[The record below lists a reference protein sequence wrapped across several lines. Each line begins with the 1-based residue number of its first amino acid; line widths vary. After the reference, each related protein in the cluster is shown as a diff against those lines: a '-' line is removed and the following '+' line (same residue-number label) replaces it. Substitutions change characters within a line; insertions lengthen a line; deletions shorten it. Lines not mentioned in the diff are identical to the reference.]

1 MVIDGCLWGCVTLI
15 LSIIAYIVPCIT
27 LYYSMD
33 VMGTYGDLIKEE
45 EVLRLFDLW
54 PQQIARVQN

>member
-1 MVIDGCLWGCVTLI
+1 
-15 LSIIAYIVPCIT
+15 
-27 LYYSMD
+27 
-33 VMGTYGDLIKEE
+33 MGTYEDLIEEE